1 VKNKKIFPSERRKRG
16 FSLTEVL
23 ITLFIAAIMAGIAST
38 SFLNLS
44 PKYRL
49 KKAVWEINS
58 RMNYARYKAI
68 FDGTKVRIRFS
79 QQSYAIETYDENRK
93 EWKKE
98 KECFLKGVTLQAN
111 NSPVF
116 HPGGIVSNLA
126 SIYISNSWGRYRITL
141 AISGRIKTVKL

>member
-1 VKNKKIFPSERRKRG
+1 MKNKKIFPSDNCKKG

-23 ITLFIAAIMAGIAST
+23 ITLFIAAIMAYIASI

-68 FDGTKVRIRFS
+68 FDGTKVRIRFG

-141 AISGRIKTVKL
+141 SFSGRIKAVKL

>member
-1 VKNKKIFPSERRKRG
+1 MKNKKIFPSESRKRG

-79 QQSYAIETYDENRK
+79 QQSYAIEIYDENRK

-141 AISGRIKTVKL
+141 AISGRIKAVKL

>member
-1 VKNKKIFPSERRKRG
+1 MKNKKIFPSESRKRG

-98 KECFLKGVTLQAN
+98 KEYFLKGVTLQAN

-141 AISGRIKTVKL
+141 AISGRIKAVKL

>member
-1 VKNKKIFPSERRKRG
+1 MKNKKIFPSESRKRG

-141 AISGRIKTVKL
+141 AISGRIKAVKL